1 MIMMN
6 ITQICFITP
15 VSDIRYKYFNFSV
28 SRQWICVL
36 NRFCPHFNIIFNN
49 LWLINIIL
57 LLPLLKVFPTH
68 LISLKRN
75 IFYFKDL
82 NNYIGSWMSIN
93 SLVKSRVRI
102 NASIT
107 MKISRLKNHQIA
119 KIVKHGAARL
129 SWKISAKFKKKQ
141 IKFSYNSIY

>member
-6 ITQICFITP
+6 ITQICFVTL

-49 LWLINIIL
+49 LWLIDIIL
-57 LLPLLKVFPTH
+57 LLPLLIVFPIH

-93 SLVKSRVRI
+93 ALAKSRIRI
-102 NASIT
+102 NASNYHENF
-107 MKISRLKNHQIA
+107 KAEKSSDSENCQARSCQGCHEKFRL
-119 KIVKHGAARL
+119 
-129 SWKISAKFKKKQ
+129 
-141 IKFSYNSIY
+141 NSKRNK

>member
-57 LLPLLKVFPTH
+57 LLPLLNVFPTH

-102 NASIT
+102 NASNYHENFKVEKSSDSENCQARSCQVV
-107 MKISRLKNHQIA
+107 MKNF
-119 KIVKHGAARL
+119 G
-129 SWKISAKFKKKQ
+129 
-141 IKFSYNSIY
+141 